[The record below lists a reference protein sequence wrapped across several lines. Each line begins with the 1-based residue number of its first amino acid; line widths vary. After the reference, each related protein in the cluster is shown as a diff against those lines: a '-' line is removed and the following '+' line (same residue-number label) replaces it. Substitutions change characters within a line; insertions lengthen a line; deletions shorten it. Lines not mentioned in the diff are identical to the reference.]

1 MREYSAEFMRTFLA
15 TIGLS
20 LLFAVVY
27 LRASRSIAIKRWLLP
42 VTAAALAAIFAAC
55 FATYVAGGTS
65 AGFAVGLPLG
75 LSAGCLLHHLLEYCQ
90 RCGAT
95 PSLRESVQTLPHHG
109 AGTRRCDH
117 CLDAFRR

>member
-1 MREYSAEFMRTFLA
+1 MPTFLA
-15 TIGLS
+15 TVGLA
-20 LLFAVVY
+20 LLLAVIY

-55 FATYVAGGTS
+55 FATFVTGGTS
-65 AGFAVGLPLG
+65 VGYAVGLPLG
-75 LSAGCLLHHLLEYCQ
+75 LSAGCLLHHLLEYCH

-95 PSLRESVQTLPHHG
+95 PSLRQSVQALPHHDAG
-109 AGTRRCDH
+109 ARRCDS